1 MTNTLSNVQL
11 ELLKTFSRNVS
22 DEDVKEIKRLLTHYF
37 AQKAIAGANQ
47 KWDEE
52 SWTPEKV
59 DELLHTHLRTPYTSK
74 K

>member
-1 MTNTLSNVQL
+1 MTNTLSNVQI
-11 ELLKTFSRNVS
+11 ELLKTFSRDVP

-59 DELLHTHLRTPYTSK
+59 DELLHVHLRTICVAK